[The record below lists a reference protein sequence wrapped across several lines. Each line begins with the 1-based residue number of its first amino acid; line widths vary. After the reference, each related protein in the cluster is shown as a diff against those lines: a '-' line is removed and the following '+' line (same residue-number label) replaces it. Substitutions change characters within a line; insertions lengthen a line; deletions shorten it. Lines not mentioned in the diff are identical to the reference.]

1 MSEHEAPTAASLP
14 LLNPKEI
21 ELTDRKGVTHRYIV
35 SEIPCTY
42 SREIVAQYP
51 TSALPKVGDYQLNE
65 TLMFKLMSYVAV
77 PRTDGKAPMRLVT
90 RELLHNH
97 VPDLRTLAN
106 LEKSMAQY
114 NWDFFL
120 PEDLS
125 SFWGRIKV
133 ILSTFIRE
141 TLTDSLQQSSRTEK
155 PPSQS

>member
-1 MSEHEAPTAASLP
+1 MTDQAPATASQVP
-14 LLNPKEI
+14 LLNPSQI
-21 ELTDRKGVTHRYIV
+21 ELTDRKGVKRAYIL

-42 SREIVAQYP
+42 SREIVALYP
-51 TSALPKVGDYQLNE
+51 TSALPKVGDYGVNE
-65 TLMFKLMSYVAV
+65 QMMFKLMSYVAV
-77 PRTDGKAPMRLVT
+77 PMPNGVPPLRLVT
-90 RELLHNH
+90 RDLLHNH

-106 LEKSMAQY
+106 LEKAMAQY

-120 PEDLS
+120 PDDLS

-141 TLTDSLQQSSRTEK
+141 TLTDSLRQSSQTAK